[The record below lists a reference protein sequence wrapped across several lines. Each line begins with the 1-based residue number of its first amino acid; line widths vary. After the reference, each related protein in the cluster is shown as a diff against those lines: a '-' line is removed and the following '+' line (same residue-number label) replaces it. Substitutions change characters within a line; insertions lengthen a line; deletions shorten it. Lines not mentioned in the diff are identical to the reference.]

1 MTEHDDLDMLAAEYA
16 LGTLDAD
23 ARAEVAKRRQ
33 QEPELDAL
41 IVAWE
46 SRLAPLSDE
55 VASVTPDPELRE
67 RIVQRI
73 DAIEAEA
80 RSPQAAPE
88 QRTTSSID
96 TTDTAGTTDK
106 TDKSTQGD
114 ERQPTSAQVANLRKR
129 LVRWQWGTG
138 LASAAALLLA
148 VILVTPMGS
157 APGEPPF
164 VAVFQEDDRQP
175 AFMLSVDLSSRQ
187 MHVLPVTAEPLA
199 DKSYQLWIKDDSLG
213 PNPRSVG
220 VLNDDMSLDSRALSD
235 YDPALLKR
243 ATFGISIEPSGGSPT
258 GQPTGPAI
266 HGYLY
271 PTDQAG
277 GQRL

>member
-23 ARAEVAKRRQ
+23 ARAEVAMRRHL
-33 QEPELDAL
+33 EPELDAL
-41 IVAWE
+41 ILAWE
-46 SRLAPLSDE
+46 SRLAPLGNE
-55 VASVTPDPELRE
+55 VAAVAPGPGLRE

-80 RSPQAAPE
+80 RSSQAAPE
-88 QRTTSSID
+88 QRETSVTD
-96 TTDTAGTTDK
+96 TTGTADRTDQ
-106 TDKSTQGD
+106 SPQGD
-114 ERQPTSAQVANLRKR
+114 ARQPTSAQVVNLRKR

-148 VILVTPMGS
+148 VILIAPMGS
-157 APGEPPF
+157 APGEPSF

-175 AFMLSVDLSSRQ
+175 AFMLSVDLSNKQ
-187 MHVLPVTAEPLA
+187 LNVLPVSAEPLA
-199 DKSYQLWIKDDSLG
+199 NKSYQLWIKDDSLG

-220 VLNDDMSLDSRALSD
+220 VLNDDLSLDADALSD

-271 PTDQAG
+271 PTGQAG
-277 GQRL
+277 AQRL

>member
-23 ARAEVAKRRQ
+23 ARAGVARRRQ
-33 QEPELDAL
+33 HDPDLDTL
-41 IVAWE
+41 ILAWE
-46 SRLAPLSDE
+46 ARLAPLGDE
-55 VASVTPDPELRE
+55 AVSVAPGPALRE
-67 RIVQRI
+67 RIQQRI
-73 DAIEAEA
+73 DALEAEA
-80 RSPQAAPE
+80 QRPSVDHEQTQAE
-88 QRTTSSID
+88 
-96 TTDTAGTTDK
+96 
-106 TDKSTQGD
+106 
-114 ERQPTSAQVANLRKR
+114 TSATARSQVVSLRRR
-129 LVRWQWGTG
+129 LVRWQWSTG
-138 LASAAALLLA
+138 LASAAALILA
-148 VILVTPMGS
+148 VIMTTPLGQ
-157 APGEPPF
+157 APSDPSF

-187 MHVLPVTAEPLA
+187 LNVLPVSAEPLA
-199 DKSYQLWIKDDSLG
+199 DKSYQLWIKDAALG

-220 VLNDDMSLDSRALSD
+220 VLNDDLSLDTRALSD

-271 PTDQAG
+271 PTGQTGA
-277 GQRL
+277 QRL